1 MRNKDK
7 SYLTNLRL
15 LISNNNLIKKKQN
28 NSIYS
33 KWREEKTEI
42 ISGYYIYGERRET
55 EIISG

>member
-1 MRNKDK
+1 MRNVDK

-15 LISNNNLIKKKQN
+15 LISDNNLIKKQN
-28 NSIYS
+28 NYIYN
-33 KWREEKTEI
+33 KWRGKKTEI

>member
-1 MRNKDK
+1 MHNEDK

-15 LISNNNLIKKKQN
+15 LISDNNLIKKQN
-28 NSIYS
+28 NYTYN
-33 KWREEKTEI
+33 KWTGEKTEI